1 MASVGHGSNFHLRSF
16 WSLTFREFMENLG
29 FTGCI
34 VNKHY
39 FGLLL
44 LLFFKPILQIR
55 IIEKKIKQQR
65 KNMGG

>member
-34 VNKHY
+34 VNKDLVFYYYY
-39 FGLLL
+39 FLNQ
-44 LLFFKPILQIR
+44 FYR
-55 IIEKKIKQQR
+55 
-65 KNMGG
+65 